1 MGVGFGSALAPL
13 GAPPTVAP
21 GYYTLDWRSAVD
33 DMGLPTPV
41 LCAVRRD
48 RDRDRFAWA
57 VAGTVIVKERLG
69 KNEGMAQP
77 SVRILCQPAAT
88 FVLH

>member
-1 MGVGFGSALAPL
+1 MTVTVTGFVCRAPWAVGR
-13 GAPPTVAP
+13 
-21 GYYTLDWRSAVD
+21 DRD
-33 DMGLPTPV
+33 
-41 LCAVRRD
+41 RD